1 MRTVTRKV
9 GLALAL
15 TASASLLLVGCAG
28 NSSSGALDKAACDA
42 LLSKTPAP
50 AAAAAATPITPKTA
64 AYETSS
70 IAQQAPAA
78 SVPSSVKT
86 AAEKKTITFVGGA
99 YTSTTAAYW
108 KDLASK
114 FEAANPGYKV
124 NVQIIDWNNIDQQV
138 ATMIQ
143 TKQYPDI
150 LNENKFSGWAQDGI
164 LQPASSLVSSSVQS
178 DFIPAFKNASIYKG
192 TQYALPFITSTR
204 ALFYN
209 KTAFAK
215 AGIAKP
221 PTTWLQLVTDA
232 QKLKKAGYI
241 GYGLPLGTEE
251 SQAEWSIWMWGNGGN
266 WESAPGKFTVDSAEN
281 VKTLK
286 VLNCLSNVYKVT
298 EANPGQ
304 TNRTDGVFHPFANG
318 KVGMMF
324 GASFAPSLFK
334 GWKSTVDY
342 GVAPV
347 PVNGN
352 VKPFTLGVQDYLMSF
367 KNPGNTTAVSK
378 FLNYFYQEDNYTR
391 FLTSQGFLPATASA
405 STALESNPDFAP
417 FLKLLPTARFYPTT
431 DPAFPAV
438 QGAVQNQVGTGVA
451 PGANEKSILTTIN
464 DASAK

>member
-50 AAAAAATPITPKTA
+50 AAAAAATPITAKTA

-78 SVPSSVKT
+78 STPSSVKT

-108 KDLASK
+108 KDLAGK

-304 TNRTDGVFHPFANG
+304 TNRTDGVFHPFADG

-438 QGAVQNQVGTGVA
+438 QGAIQNQVGTGVA

-464 DASAK
+464 NASAK